1 VRNATTQT
9 KRRLNQNPWLLRS
22 DLRLAIVTGLAA
34 GFGLLSPIP
43 YGYYLPMTTA
53 TVLSSSYGN
62 ALKLGVQRL
71 LGSLMGVLLLIIF
84 SKSLALPLALAI
96 GMALASTRLLG
107 GMLGLEVGYKV
118 AGNIIVMGWLVHNA
132 TETTWGPLRLVW
144 TALGI
149 ALSLWA
155 SRWIWPS
162 QAIPD
167 LHRQQGRLMQVIA
180 EELSW
185 EASRLKQEGT
195 GSNRSQRRE
204 TERNHLLHQLAAIRL
219 KRQDAQ
225 LELGLNP
232 EQQPLYLLWSQIDWM
247 CSQTVSVVSGMACL
261 PPPIHGPGP
270 LTQLHHQEAE
280 VLQLMEH
287 LLTMLVRDLST
298 LTQTGNSA
306 FTAACLHKT
315 VTALHQE
322 GERLNQQLT
331 STCKAV
337 EGDLPRPRL
346 RQLIVRT
353 TLIEQLVVISDG
365 IATMSNASSSERG
378 RKPQPITP
386 TQNMDGQK
394 DD

>member
-1 VRNATTQT
+1 MRDATTQS
-9 KRRLNQNPWLLRS
+9 RRRPNQRPWLLRS
-22 DLRLAIVTGLAA
+22 DLRLAVVTGLAA

-96 GMALASTRLLG
+96 GMALGSTRLLG

-118 AGNIIVMGWLVHNA
+118 AGNIIVMGWLVHSA

-167 LHRQQGRLMQVIA
+167 LHRQQGRLMQAIA
-180 EELSW
+180 EELSE
-185 EASRLKQEGT
+185 EASRLNQEGP
-195 GSNRSQRRE
+195 GSNRSPRRE
-204 TERNHLLHQLAAIRL
+204 TQRNHLLHQLAAIRL
-219 KRQDAQ
+219 KRQDAL

-232 EQQPLYLLWSQIDWM
+232 EQQPLYLLWGQIDWM

-261 PPPIHGPGP
+261 PIPIHGPEP
-270 LTQLHHQEAE
+270 LRQLHHREAE
-280 VLQLMEH
+280 VLQLMEQ

-298 LTQTGNSA
+298 LTQTGHTA
-306 FTAACLHKT
+306 FKAACLHKT
-315 VTALHQE
+315 VTALHQK
-322 GERLNQQLT
+322 GEQLNQQLT
-331 STCKAV
+331 STCKALD
-337 EGDLPRPRL
+337 GDLPSSRL
-346 RQLIVRT
+346 RQLIVRS
-353 TLIEQLVVISDG
+353 TLIEQLVVISEG
-365 IATMSNASSSERG
+365 IATMTNASSNASR
-378 RKPQPITP
+378 RKLQQTTSTP
-386 TQNMDGQK
+386 NR
-394 DD
+394 